1 MAPGIDENRDRPRA
15 RLTASWHVSALA
27 LLILVF
33 NGLLAAWLLIKPAG
47 HAAVVA
53 VDDVAQSLG
62 PLLAL
67 PVVALTIRRARR
79 DASGALVWGPVLLCG
94 GSLLFGAGQAIY
106 TCYELASHASPP
118 LPSWADA
125 CFLGAYPF
133 LLLGILLL
141 PTRPLPLAA
150 RTRVFVDGLMIMAAV
165 ATFSWYFILGP
176 TLLQGNETAAAKVVS
191 TAYPLFDLV
200 LILCL
205 LLLSS
210 RSNDAGT
217 RTVVRVLSVALGV
230 IVCTDS
236 VYDYQNLQGTYATG
250 GLIDVGWPLGY
261 MLVGLGAC
269 ALYAAMPVRKGADS
283 ANPAPAGVGGYG
295 DTSMWRS
302 LLPYPLIPAVGALIV
317 YAARTHGG
325 EAVEAGVYAGGAALI
340 GLVVLRQILAIH
352 EAVSHNR
359 LLRAIHDEV
368 EAKNRAL
375 AEANTRLEALA
386 TTDPLTG
393 LPNHRAIVAALDKE
407 LERVHRYGRPCSV
420 LFLDLD
426 HFKALNDTCG
436 HAAGDTALHELAAL
450 TRATLRG
457 VDTLG
462 RWGGEEFVAILPET
476 AADGAATVAEG
487 VRAAVAAYAFSAGGG
502 VRLTL
507 SVGMASCP
515 GDAANRDGLVD
526 AADRA
531 MYAAK
536 RLGRNQVRAAG
547 DPAVAALDG
556 ESGSREDVALVGT
569 VEALAALVEARD
581 QYTGEHTNE
590 VARLTARL
598 ALLLGRDTA
607 DARLIGLAGRL
618 HDVGKIAIPD
628 AVLRKPGR
636 LTEDEWTLI
645 RTHPVVGADVV
656 GRVPA
661 LRVLAPL
668 IRAHHERWDGS
679 GYPDGLAGA
688 DIPLGARIIAVAD
701 AYGAMTTD
709 RPYRA
714 GRDAAW
720 ALAELR
726 RCAGA
731 QFDPTVVD
739 ALMTVVGS
747 RESGVGRGIEG
758 RSVA

>member
-1 MAPGIDENRDRPRA
+1 MTTDRETVGIGHGPHKPPWRVPA
-15 RLTASWHVSALA
+15 VA
-27 LLILVF
+27 LLILAF
-33 NGLLAAWLLIKPAG
+33 NGLLAAWLLLRPG
-47 HAAVVA
+47 SHELVVA
-53 VDDVAQSLG
+53 VDDVAQSAG
-62 PLLAL
+62 PLLSLPFCAL
-67 PVVALTIRRARR
+67 SIRRACRNT
-79 DASGALVWGPVLLCG
+79 SGALAWGPALLCG
-94 GSLLFGAGQAIY
+94 GSLLFGMGQAIY
-106 TCYELASHASPP
+106 TWDELASHQSPP

-125 CFLGAYPF
+125 AFLGAYPF

-150 RTRVFVDGLMIMAAV
+150 RLRVFVDGLMVMTAI

-176 TLLQGNETAAAKVVS
+176 TLLQGNESLAAKVVS
-191 TAYPLFDLV
+191 TAYPLCDLV
-200 LILCL
+200 LISCL
-205 LLLSS
+205 LILSA
-210 RSNDAGT
+210 RSDGVRVRA
-217 RTVVRVLSVALGV
+217 VVRILSLALGA

-261 MLVGLGAC
+261 MLVGLGVC
-269 ALYAAMPVRKGADS
+269 VLYAASGRATEQRASVEGEAAD
-283 ANPAPAGVGGYG
+283 NAGV
-295 DTSMWRS
+295 WRS

-317 YAARTHGG
+317 YAARTRGD
-325 EAVEAGVYAGGAALI
+325 ATVESGVYLGGATLI

-359 LLRAIHDEV
+359 ALHALHRQV

-375 AEANTRLEALA
+375 TEANTRLEALA

-393 LPNHRAIVAALDKE
+393 LPNHRAIVAALDNE
-407 LERVHRYGRPCSV
+407 LERAHRYGRPCGV

-426 HFKALNDTCG
+426 HFKALNDSCG
-436 HAAGDTALHELAAL
+436 HPAGDTTLRELAAL
-450 TRATLRG
+450 ARATLRG
-457 VDTLG
+457 VDALG

-476 AADGAATVAEG
+476 DAGGAAVVAERM
-487 VRAAVAAYAFSAGGG
+487 RAAVAAYAFSAGGG
-502 VRLTL
+502 ARLTL
-507 SVGMASCP
+507 SVGVACCP
-515 GDAANRDGLVD
+515 DDAADRDGLVG

-536 RLGRNQVRAAG
+536 RLGRNQVRVAH
-547 DPAVAALDG
+547 DPAVAALTG

-581 QYTGEHTNE
+581 QYTGEHTHA
-590 VARLTARL
+590 VAGLTARL
-598 ALLLGRDTA
+598 ALLLGCDAA

-636 LTEDEWTLI
+636 LSADEWALV
-645 RTHPVVGADVV
+645 RAHPVVGADVV

-661 LRVLAPL
+661 LRMLAPL
-668 IRAHHERWDGS
+668 VRAHHEHWDGR
-679 GYPDGLAGA
+679 GYPDGLAGEA
-688 DIPLGARIIAVAD
+688 IPLGARIIAVAD

-714 GRDAAW
+714 ARAASR

-726 RCAGA
+726 RCAGV
-731 QFDPTVVD
+731 QFDPAVVD
-739 ALMTVVGS
+739 ALGALVDT
-747 RESGVGRGIEG
+747 REASADRAGEG
-758 RSVA
+758 QIVA